1 MYIKDIATS
10 IGADVASEETVE
22 EILDNLPDD
31 ELKAQ
36 IVRQR
41 TEQAIMPDDEM
52 FRQGSVSLSE
62 YLPVIKDA
70 LLCKD
75 GLVEPDKQDLF
86 REQVAST
93 LNEKIMKSLSS
104 KTQVKI
110 SDFSLSTNATN
121 STVAEESDV
130 DS

>member
-1 MYIKDIATS
+1 
-10 IGADVASEETVE
+10 
-22 EILDNLPDD
+22 
-31 ELKAQ
+31 
-36 IVRQR
+36 
-41 TEQAIMPDDEM
+41 MPDDEM

-104 KTQVKI
+104 KT
-110 SDFSLSTNATN
+110 
-121 STVAEESDV
+121 
-130 DS
+130 